1 MTLSKIEKEELIALA
16 RSASLKEDMQYLA
29 AHRHNPLIVDG
40 KVDLDRYITFVTEYN
55 EFINHQ
61 PKLFKPMVEK
71 IMKL

>member
-1 MTLSKIEKEELIALA
+1 MTLSIKEKEELVALA
-16 RSASLKEDMQYLA
+16 KSSSFKEDMQYLA

-61 PKLFKPMVEK
+61 PKPFKPMVEK

>member
-1 MTLSKIEKEELIALA
+1 MTLSIKEKEELVALA
-16 RSASLKEDMQYLA
+16 KSSALKKDMQYLA

-40 KVDLDRYITFVTEYN
+40 KVDLDRYITFLTEYN

-61 PKLFKPMVEK
+61 PKPFKPMVEK

>member
-1 MTLSKIEKEELIALA
+1 MTLSIKEKEELLALA
-16 RSASLKEDMQYLA
+16 KSSSLKKDMQYLS

-40 KVDLDRYITFVTEYN
+40 KVDLDRYITFLTEYN

-61 PKLFKPMVEK
+61 PKPFKPMVEK

>member
-1 MTLSKIEKEELIALA
+1 MTLSKSEKEELIALA
-16 RSASLKEDMQYLA
+16 RSSSLKEDTLYLS

-40 KVDLDRYITFVTEYN
+40 KVDLDRYITFLTEYN

-61 PKLFKPMVEK
+61 PKPFKPMVEK